1 MVGASTDKYYISL
14 INPSSNVANG
24 TTVSVTVTS
33 EATSDWADTGS
44 ISVVATKQGGGV
56 ETVSPTSYQFTS
68 ATTKVFT
75 FNMPTDNITLTLEY
89 SE

>member
-44 ISVVATKQGGGV
+44 ISVVATKQSGGV

-68 ATTKVFT
+68 ATTHTFT
-75 FNMPTDNITLTLEY
+75 FNMPADNITLTLEY